1 MLSNDVQCN
10 AQHFFMLILEKKNE
24 KKKTY
29 VNGQFLSTY

>member
-10 AQHFFMLILEKKNE
+10 AQHFFMLILEKKTE
-24 KKKTY
+24 KKPH

>member
-10 AQHFFMLILEKKNE
+10 AQHFFMLILEKNE
-24 KKKTY
+24 KKNPH

>member
-24 KKKTY
+24 KKKNRT
-29 VNGQFLSTY
+29 